1 MIIMRLH
8 HAQIAIPEGEEE
20 QGREFY
26 CRVLGLPEIEKPYE
40 ATMLLI
46 Q

>member
-1 MIIMRLH
+1 MLDH
-8 HAQIAIPEGEEE
+8 QLVESYQEE